1 MPSAEPHR
9 TRLLQV
15 YAAALQAVN
24 GRERV
29 AAHLAQ
35 QPLTG
40 EVHVI
45 ALGKAACAMV
55 RGAMDVL
62 EGRIASAF
70 IVTKHGHGEALPW
83 PCIEA
88 GHPLPDEHSLAAGNG
103 LLEFA
108 QRLPPQAQV
117 LVLLSGGAS
126 SLVELPRPGIG
137 LNDLRTINQWLLA
150 SGLDITQCNML
161 RKRLSRIKGGQLARW
176 LAPRPVLCLCL
187 SDVPGDDP
195 AVIASG
201 PLVADSAV
209 FDINAFPALPG
220 PLRALLPKDALPLE
234 PEWFR
239 HVRINVIAT
248 LQQARAAA
256 GQAARDLGYRVE
268 LHGEFIAGDAPAAA
282 DRLVATLCAGKPGT
296 LHVWGGETTVQ
307 LPANPG
313 RGGRNQSLALA
324 AALALDGQDKVFFL
338 AAGTDGSD
346 GPGGD
351 AGALVDGASVA
362 RGNTQGLDARAA
374 LAAADAGTF
383 LEASGDLVET
393 GPTGTNVMDIMLG
406 LKIE

>member
-1 MPSAEPHR
+1 MPSAELHR
-9 TRLLQV
+9 SRLLQV

-29 AAHLAQ
+29 RSHLAQ
-35 QPLTG
+35 QPLSG

-45 ALGKAACAMV
+45 ALGKAAAAMV
-55 RGAMDVL
+55 RGAMDAL
-62 EGRIASAF
+62 AGRIAGAY

-88 GHPLPDEHSLAAGNG
+88 GHPLPDEHSLAACAG
-103 LLEFA
+103 LVEFA
-108 QRLPPQAQV
+108 QSLPPRAQV

-126 SLVELPRPGIG
+126 TLVELPRPGLG
-137 LNDLRTINQWLLA
+137 LDDLCGFNQWLLA
-150 SGLDITQCNML
+150 SGLDITQCNRL
-161 RKRLSRIKGGQLARW
+161 RKRLSRIKGGQLAQW
-176 LAPRPVLCLCL
+176 LTPRPVLCLCL

-201 PLVADSAV
+201 PLVADSTV
-209 FDINAFPALPG
+209 FDINEFPTLPDE
-220 PLRALLPKDALPLE
+220 LRALLPKDALPLD

-239 HVRINVIAT
+239 NVRIEVIAT

-256 GQAARDLGYRVE
+256 GQAAHDLGYRVE
-268 LHGEFIAGDAPAAA
+268 MHAEFIAGDAQLAAN
-282 DRLVATLCAGKPGT
+282 RLVGTLLAGEPGA

-324 AALALDGQDKVFFL
+324 AALALDGQDRVFFL

-351 AGALVDGASVA
+351 AGALVDSASVA
-362 RGNTQGLDARAA
+362 RATTQGLDARAA
-374 LAAADAGTF
+374 LTAADAGTF
-383 LEASGDLVET
+383 LEASGDLIET